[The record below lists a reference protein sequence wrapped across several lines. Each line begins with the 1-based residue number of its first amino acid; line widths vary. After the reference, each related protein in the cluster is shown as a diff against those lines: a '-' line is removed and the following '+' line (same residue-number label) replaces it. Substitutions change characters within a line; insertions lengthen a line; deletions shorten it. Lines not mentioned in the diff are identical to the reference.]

1 MLSRS
6 GLFLSAF
13 VILFGCQTLTDI
25 DTSVDGI
32 GPIVDVTVYGTGR
45 YADRAITYN
54 NLDPFPPCFIIPSDE
69 LYYAVRARDESGI
82 RFFRMNFG
90 QPRELDANFIIS
102 VYPEVSISGP
112 GSYFIRWPTP
122 ERDLPRDVF
131 DPHMVGVT
139 DNVLISI
146 LDNEEGRLNTS
157 TLVGFG
163 VEQNIRDTMEF
174 PSLSV
179 SPRIDFTDFDNDTT
193 IIRGPTMYRSRA
205 DAESRTR
212 SECLEFPNAL
222 EPRD

>member
-13 VILFGCQTLTDI
+13 VLLFGCQTPTDI

-54 NLDPFPPCFIIPSDE
+54 NLEPFPPCFIIPSDE
-69 LYYAVRARDESGI
+69 LYYVVRARDESGI
-82 RFFRMNFG
+82 RFFQMNFG
-90 QPRELDANFIIS
+90 QPREFDANFIIS
-102 VYPEVSISGP
+102 VYPEVSITGP
-112 GSYFIRWPTP
+112 GFYFIRWPTP
-122 ERDLPRDVF
+122 ERERRGSF
-131 DPHMVGVT
+131 DPHMVGIT
-139 DNVLISI
+139 DNVLISVR
-146 LDNEEGRLNTS
+146 DNEDGRLNTS
-157 TLVGFG
+157 MLVGFG
-163 VEQNIRDTMEF
+163 VEQNIRETMDF

-193 IIRGPTMYRSRA
+193 IIRGPTMYRNRA